1 MAKSETL
8 SECPCI
14 LKGVDGT
21 HDHTEIVA
29 RFKHRRGDATFKAC
43 ANHLAGYGG
52 GNEDWELV
60 ETMSET
66 RQKFEVV
73 KQSELSYA
81 VLLDGLHVDEFSDES
96 SANEYVAW
104 FAAKLDAASAAGRLQ
119 GLEEAKRINSALF
132 EALEELDAFMDFSEP
147 VGEDGDLG
155 KVCNPSYING
165 VLKKAQE
172 ALRLARGQTE

>member
-60 ETMSET
+60 ETLSET

-96 SANEYVAW
+96 SANEYVDW
-104 FAAKLDAASAAGRLQ
+104 FAEKLNAARLQ
-119 GLEEAKRINSALF
+119 GLEEAKRISSALF
-132 EALEELDAFMDFSEP
+132 EALEEIDTFMDFSEP

-155 KVCNPSYING
+155 TVQNPTYVNG
-165 VLKKAQE
+165 VMKKAQE